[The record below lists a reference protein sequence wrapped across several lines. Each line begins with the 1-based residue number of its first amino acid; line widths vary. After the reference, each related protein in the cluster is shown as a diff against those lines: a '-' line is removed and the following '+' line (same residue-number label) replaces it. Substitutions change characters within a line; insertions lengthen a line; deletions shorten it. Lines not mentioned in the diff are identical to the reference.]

1 MTIALPDVVSVVT
14 GAAGGIG
21 REVVK
26 AMKAA
31 GAIVIATDLA
41 DTASI
46 EGADH
51 YLKHDVTSEAD
62 WRAVEALVRAHY
74 GRLDVLVNNAG
85 YSIVTRFEDT
95 PLSEFHKVNAI
106 NVDSAIIGCQIMLDL
121 LKAGG
126 KARKAGA
133 SVINFSSV
141 GGIQGAPFNAAYCTS
156 KAAIRM
162 LTKCL
167 GAEFAALG
175 YNIRVNSVHP
185 GGIATPMLGSIMD
198 RYVEMGAAPSRE
210 ASEASVTAAH
220 PIGRLGRPD
229 EMAGGVVFLAST
241 ASSFMTCDELVMDG
255 GFTQV

>member
-1 MTIALPDVVSVVT
+1 MSISLPDVVAVVT
-14 GAAGGIG
+14 GAGGGIG

-31 GAIVIATDLA
+31 GAIVVATDLA
-41 DTASI
+41 AEATI
-46 EGADH
+46 EGADE
-51 YLKHDVTSEAD
+51 YLRHDVTSEAD
-62 WRAVEALVRAHY
+62 WRALAAFVSEKY
-74 GRLDVLVNNAG
+74 GRLDALVNNAG

-95 PLSEFHKVNAI
+95 PLEQFHKVNAV
-106 NVDSAIIGCQIMLDL
+106 NVDSAIIGCQVMLDL

-126 KARKAGA
+126 QARKSGA

-162 LTKCL
+162 LSKCL

-185 GGIATPMLGSIMD
+185 GGIETPMLSSIMD
-198 RYVEMGAAPSRE
+198 RYIELGASPSRE
-210 ASEASVTAAH
+210 ASQAGVIAGH
-220 PIGRLGRPD
+220 PIGRLGRPE
-229 EMAGGVVFLAST
+229 EMAGGVVFLASE

>member
-1 MTIALPDVVSVVT
+1 MTIALPDTVAVVT

-21 REVVK
+21 REIVK

-31 GAIVIATDLA
+31 GATVIATDLKDSA
-41 DTASI
+41 EI

-51 YLKHDVTSEAD
+51 YLRHDVTSEAD
-62 WRAVEALVRAHY
+62 WRAVETLVRETY

-85 YSIVTRFEDT
+85 FSIVTKFEET

-106 NVDSAIIGCQIMLDL
+106 NVDSAIIGSQVMLGM

-126 KARKAGA
+126 KARKGGA
-133 SVINFSSV
+133 SIINFSSV
-141 GGIQGAPFNAAYCTS
+141 GGINGAAFNAAYCVS

-167 GAEFAALG
+167 GAEFAALK

-185 GGIATPMLGSIMD
+185 GGIETPMLRSIMQ
-198 RYVEMGAAPSRE
+198 RYVDLGAVPSVD
-210 ASEASVTAAH
+210 AAIAGMNVTH
-220 PIGRLGRPD
+220 PIGRLGQPE
-229 EMAGGVVFLAST
+229 EMAGGVVFLASE
-241 ASSFMTCDELVMDG
+241 AASFMTCDELVMDG

>member
-1 MTIALPDVVSVVT
+1 MTIALLGCIALVT

-21 REVVK
+21 REIAK

-31 GAIVIATDLA
+31 GATVIATDLRE
-41 DTASI
+41 TAEI
-46 EGADH
+46 DGADH
-51 YLKHDVTSEAD
+51 YLKHDVTNEAD
-62 WRAVEALVRAHY
+62 WRLVEALVREKY
-74 GRLDVLVNNAG
+74 GRLDTLVNNAG
-85 YSIVTRFEDT
+85 FSIVTRFEET
-95 PLSEFHKVNAI
+95 PLAEFHKVNAI
-106 NVDSAIIGCQIMLDL
+106 NVDSAIIGTQVMLDL

-141 GGIQGAPFNAAYCTS
+141 GGINGAAFNAAYCVS

-162 LTKCL
+162 LSKCL

-185 GGIATPMLGSIMD
+185 GGIETPMLRSIME
-198 RYVEMGAAPSRE
+198 RYVELGAAPSV
-210 ASEASVTAAH
+210 EASVQAMNMSH
-220 PIGRLGRPD
+220 PIGRLGRPE
-229 EMAGGVVFLAST
+229 EMAGGVVFLASE